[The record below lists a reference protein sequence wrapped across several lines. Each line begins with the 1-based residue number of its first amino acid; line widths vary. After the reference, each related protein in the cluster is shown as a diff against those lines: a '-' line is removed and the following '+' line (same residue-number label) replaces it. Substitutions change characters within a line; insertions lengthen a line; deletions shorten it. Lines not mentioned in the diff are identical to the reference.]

1 MTEFQAMVPE
11 LGQLAL
17 ILALVVAAFQVVVP
31 LVGVA
36 ARRDWL
42 MAYARPL
49 ATAQALFLV
58 ISLIA
63 LTYSFVVDDF
73 SVAYVASNSNTALP
87 TPYKISAV
95 WGAHEGSLLLWVAML
110 GCWGVAVAWFSQS
123 LPLIMVARVLS
134 IMGMVSVGFI
144 LFTVE
149 TSNPFERVL
158 PSPPREGG
166 DLNPLLQDF
175 GLIVHPP
182 TLYMGYVG
190 LSVVFAFA
198 LAALMG
204 GRLDA
209 AWARWSRPW
218 TVAAWIFLTLG
229 IALGSWWAYYE
240 LGWGGW
246 WFWDPVEN
254 ASLMPWLVATALIH
268 SLAVTEKRGLFK
280 SWTVLLAIFA
290 FSLSLLGTFLVRSGV
305 LTSVHAFASDPER
318 GVFILALLGI
328 CVGGSLLLYAL
339 KAPTVASVGRYEW
352 ISRESGLLANNLV
365 LLVSAFAILLGT
377 LYPLIIDF
385 MGMGKISVGAAWFN
399 TMFVP
404 LSVLLSFLI
413 GLGAMSRWKA
423 DSIER
428 LSKELMAAFVIAL
441 LLAFATPLL
450 MGNDMNWQVV
460 MGMFVAIW
468 VIAATKWDVWK
479 KSRGQISRI
488 PKLGLSYLGMVIA
501 HIGVG
506 VSVIGVT
513 LVANYSIE
521 KSVRLA
527 PGESAEF
534 GGYRFEFV
542 ESGNIQGPNYTSQAT
557 RFHVYD
563 GDKLIEVM
571 TPEKRRYTARG
582 TVMTEA
588 EIDVNLW
595 RDVYVSMGEPL
606 QNGAWGMRLQ
616 VKPFMRWVWLGSIF
630 MSLGGLLAML
640 DKRYRS
646 KNSRSKNSRKES
658 SGKTAQDSAQPQEQT
673 V

>member
-1 MTEFQAMVPE
+1 MNLQAIAPEF
-11 LGQLAL
+11 GQLAL
-17 ILALVVAAFQVVVP
+17 ILALVLAAFQSIVP
-31 LVGVA
+31 LVGVR
-36 ARRDWL
+36 ARREWL

-49 ATAQALFLV
+49 ATGQAVFLLV
-58 ISLIA
+58 SLAA
-63 LTYSFVVDDF
+63 LTYSFLVDDF
-73 SVAYVASNSNTALP
+73 SVAYVAANSNTALP
-87 TPYKISAV
+87 TAYKVSAV

-110 GCWGVAVAWFSQS
+110 GCWGLAVAWFSSS

-134 IMGMVSVGFI
+134 IMGMISVGFI
-144 LFTVE
+144 LFTLE
-149 TSNPFERVL
+149 TSNPFERIL
-158 PSPPREGG
+158 PSAPAEGA

-190 LSVVFAFA
+190 LSVAFAFA

-339 KAPTVASVGRYEW
+339 KAPTVASVGRYDW
-352 ISRESGLLANNLV
+352 VSRESALLANNLV
-365 LLVSAFAILLGT
+365 LMVAALAVLLGT
-377 LYPLIIDF
+377 LYPLVIDF
-385 MGMGKISVGAAWFN
+385 LGMGKISVGAAWFN

-404 LSVLLSFLI
+404 LSVLLSLLI
-413 GLGAMSRWKA
+413 GMGAISRWKS
-423 DSIER
+423 DRIER
-428 LSKELMAAFVIAL
+428 IRKELMAVFIASL
-441 LLAFATPLL
+441 LLGFATPIIKASE
-450 MGNDMNWQVV
+450 MNWQVV
-460 MGMFVAIW
+460 MGMTVGIW
-468 VIAATKWDVWK
+468 VIAASLWDMWK
-479 KSRGQISRI
+479 KARGQLSRV
-488 PKLGLSYLGMVIA
+488 PKLGLSYLGMIIA

-506 VSVIGVT
+506 ISVIGVT
-513 LVANYSIE
+513 MVANYSLE
-521 KSVRLA
+521 KSVRMA

-542 ESGNIQGPNYTSQAT
+542 EAGHIEGPNYTSEAT
-557 RFHVYD
+557 RFKVYD
-563 GDKLIEVM
+563 GDRLIDVM

-588 EIDVNLW
+588 EIDVTLL

-606 QNGAWGMRLQ
+606 ENGAWGMRLQ
-616 VKPFMRWVWLGSIF
+616 VKPFMRWVWLGSLF

-640 DKRYRS
+640 DKRYR
-646 KNSRSKNSRKES
+646 RKQTVA
-658 SGKTAQDSAQPQEQT
+658 KTANQQAGAMKEQT

>member
-1 MTEFQAMVPE
+1 MTEFQAIAPE
-11 LGQLAL
+11 FGQLAL
-17 ILALVVAAFQVVVP
+17 ILALVVAVFQVIVP
-31 LVGVA
+31 LVGVT
-36 ARRDWL
+36 ARREWL

-49 ATAQALFLV
+49 ATGQALFLV
-58 ISLIA
+58 VSLVA
-63 LTYSFVVDDF
+63 LTYSFVIDDF
-73 SVAYVASNSNTALP
+73 SVAYVAANSNTALP
-87 TPYKISAV
+87 TAYKVSAV

-110 GCWGVAVAWFSQS
+110 GCWGLAVAWFSKS
-123 LPLIMVARVLS
+123 LPLDMVARVLS
-134 IMGMVSVGFI
+134 IMGMISVGFI
-144 LFTVE
+144 LFTLE
-149 TSNPFERVL
+149 TSNPFERIL

-190 LSVVFAFA
+190 LSVAFAFA

-339 KAPTVASVGRYEW
+339 KAPTVASVGRYQW
-352 ISRESGLLANNLV
+352 ISRESALLANNLV
-365 LLVSAFAILLGT
+365 LLVAAFAILLGT

-423 DSIER
+423 DSLQR
-428 LSKELMAAFVIAL
+428 LRKELTAAFVIAV

-450 MGNDMNWQVV
+450 MASDMNWQVV
-460 MGMFVAIW
+460 MGMAVALW

-488 PKLGLSYLGMVIA
+488 PKLGLSYLGMVVA

-506 VSVIGVT
+506 ISVIGVT
-513 LVANYSIE
+513 LVANYSVE
-521 KSVRLA
+521 KSVRLS

-534 GGYRFEFV
+534 AGYRFEFV
-542 ESGNIQGPNYTSQAT
+542 ESGQIQGPNYTSQAT
-557 RFHVYD
+557 RFKVYD
-563 GDKLIEVM
+563 GDKLVDTM

-616 VKPFMRWVWLGSIF
+616 VKPFMRWVWLGAIF
-630 MSLGGLLAML
+630 MSLGGLMAIM
-640 DKRYRS
+640 DKRYRL
-646 KNSRSKNSRKES
+646 KKGRRQQK
-658 SGKTAQDSAQPQEQT
+658 QVSAADDKSAELQEQNA
-673 V
+673 

>member
-1 MTEFQAMVPE
+1 MNSLQAIAPEF
-11 LGQLAL
+11 GQLAL
-17 ILALVVAAFQVVVP
+17 ILALVLAAFQSVVP
-31 LVGVA
+31 LVGVQ
-36 ARRDWL
+36 ARREWL

-49 ATAQALFLV
+49 ATGQAVFLLA
-58 ISLIA
+58 SLLA
-63 LTYSFVVDDF
+63 LSYSFVVDDF
-73 SVAYVASNSNTALP
+73 SVAYVAANSNTALP
-87 TPYKISAV
+87 TAYKISAV

-110 GCWGVAVAWFSQS
+110 GCWGLAVAWFSQS
-123 LPLIMVARVLS
+123 LPLEMVARVLA
-134 IMGMVSVGFI
+134 IMGMISVGFI

-149 TSNPFERVL
+149 TSNPFTRIL
-158 PSPPREGG
+158 PSPPAEGG

-190 LSVVFAFA
+190 LSVAFAFA

-254 ASLMPWLVATALIH
+254 ASLMPWLVATALLH

-318 GVFILALLGI
+318 GVFVLALLGI

-339 KAPTVASVGRYEW
+339 KAPTVASVGRYDW
-352 ISRESGLLANNLV
+352 ISRESALLGNNLV
-365 LLVSAFAILLGT
+365 LLVAALAVLLGT

-385 MGMGKISVGAAWFN
+385 LGMGKISVGAAWFN

-404 LSVLLSFLI
+404 LAVLLSFFI
-413 GLGAMSRWKA
+413 GLGAMSRWKS
-423 DSIER
+423 DSPKR
-428 LSKELMAAFVIAL
+428 LSKELMAAFVLSVIL
-441 LLAFATPLL
+441 GFATPIIKTSE
-450 MGNDMNWQVV
+450 MNWQVV
-460 MGMFVAIW
+460 LGMTLGIW
-468 VIAATKWDVWK
+468 VIAASTWDVWK
-479 KSRGQISRI
+479 KSRGQLSRI
-488 PKLGLSYLGMVIA
+488 PKLGISYLGMIVA

-506 VSVIGVT
+506 ISVIGVT
-513 LVANYSIE
+513 MVANYSVE
-521 KSVRLA
+521 KSVKMA

-534 GGYRFEFV
+534 AGYRFEFV
-542 ESGNIQGPNYTSQAT
+542 ESGHIEGPNYSSEAT
-557 RFHVYD
+557 RFEVYD
-563 GDKLIEVM
+563 GDTLINVM

-606 QNGAWGMRLQ
+606 NDGAWGMRLQ
-616 VKPFMRWVWLGSIF
+616 VKPFMRWVWLGAIF
-630 MSLGGLLAML
+630 MSLGGLMAML
-640 DKRYRS
+640 DKRYR
-646 KNSRSKNSRKES
+646 RKQDVAVKAQPV
-658 SGKTAQDSAQPQEQT
+658 SGVTAQEQQA
-673 V
+673 

>member
-1 MTEFQAMVPE
+1 MTEFQAIAPE
-11 LGQLAL
+11 FGQLAL
-17 ILALVVAAFQVVVP
+17 ILALVLAVFQVIVP
-31 LVGVA
+31 LVGVT
-36 ARRDWL
+36 ARREWL

-49 ATAQALFLV
+49 ATGQALFLV
-58 ISLIA
+58 MSLLA
-63 LTYSFVVDDF
+63 LAYGFIIDDF
-73 SVAYVASNSNTALP
+73 SVAYVAANSNTALP
-87 TPYKISAV
+87 TAYKVSAV

-110 GCWGVAVAWFSQS
+110 GCWGLAVAWFSKS
-123 LPLIMVARVLS
+123 LPLVMVARVLS
-134 IMGMVSVGFI
+134 IMGMISVGFI
-144 LFTVE
+144 LFTLE

-190 LSVVFAFA
+190 LSVAFAFA

-339 KAPTVASVGRYEW
+339 KAPTVASVGRYQW
-352 ISRESGLLANNLV
+352 ISRESALLANNLV
-365 LLVSAFAILLGT
+365 LLVAAFAILLGT

-385 MGMGKISVGAAWFN
+385 MDMGKISVGAAWFN

-404 LSVLLSFLI
+404 LSVLLSFLM
-413 GLGAMSRWKA
+413 GLGSISRWKA
-423 DSIER
+423 DSLQR
-428 LSKELMAAFVIAL
+428 LRKESNVAFILAVF
-441 LLAFATPLL
+441 LAFATPLI
-450 MGNDMNWQVV
+450 MASDMNWQVV
-460 MGMFVAIW
+460 MGMAVGIW

-488 PKLGLSYLGMVIA
+488 PKLGLSYLGMVVA

-506 VSVIGVT
+506 ISVIGVT
-513 LVANYSIE
+513 LVANYSVE
-521 KSVRLA
+521 KSVRLS
-527 PGESAEF
+527 PGEVAEF
-534 GGYRFEFV
+534 AGYRFEFV
-542 ESGNIQGPNYTSQAT
+542 ESGQIQGPNYTSQAT
-557 RFHVYD
+557 RFKVYD
-563 GDKLIEVM
+563 GDTLVDTM

-616 VKPFMRWVWLGSIF
+616 VKPFMRWVWLGAIF
-630 MSLGGLLAML
+630 MSLGGLLAMM
-640 DKRYRS
+640 DKRYRL
-646 KNSRSKNSRKES
+646 KKGRNQQNKVRSD
-658 SGKTAQDSAQPQEQT
+658 AQATTLREQNA
-673 V
+673 